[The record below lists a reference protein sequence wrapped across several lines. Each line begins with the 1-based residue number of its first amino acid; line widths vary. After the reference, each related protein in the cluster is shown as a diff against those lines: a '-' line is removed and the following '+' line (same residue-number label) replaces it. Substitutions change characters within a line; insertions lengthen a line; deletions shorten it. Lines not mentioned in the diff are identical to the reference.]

1 LRVCHLAY
9 SFYEND
15 NRIARYAQTLAARG
29 DHVEVIALRRPGQRW
44 RGSVNGVAVH
54 RIQRRSRGEK
64 TAWAYLLKILWFS
77 VKAFVLLALV
87 AWRRRYDVVH
97 VHNVPDFLVF
107 AALGPRLLGA
117 RIILDLHDLL
127 PEFYAGKFG
136 TREES
141 APFRAL
147 LLLERLSC
155 RFAHHVI
162 VANHLWHE
170 KVMSRSARRSRCTPL
185 LNYPAVEFFNSAPR
199 QKAPTAGS
207 FVLLY
212 PGTLNHHQGVDI
224 AVAAF
229 AEACQGIPGAEFRIY
244 GDGPAR
250 ESLRRQADALGVGD
264 RVVIRDFVPFNEV
277 PELIASAD
285 LGVVP
290 KRADGF
296 GNEAFSTKILE
307 FMACGVPVIVS
318 RTKIDA
324 YYFDNGTVT
333 FFEPGDVSDLARQM
347 RWAYEHPVELR
358 QVAASATEYVRDY
371 NWQKHAGQY
380 LALVDGL
387 AARGQASPGEG
398 TDRNTSH
405 RAPR

>member
-1 LRVCHLAY
+1 
-9 SFYEND
+9 
-15 NRIARYAQTLAARG
+15 
-29 DHVEVIALRRPGQRW
+29 
-44 RGSVNGVAVH
+44 
-54 RIQRRSRGEK
+54 
-64 TAWAYLLKILWFS
+64 
-77 VKAFVLLALV
+77 
-87 AWRRRYDVVH
+87 

-147 LLLERLSC
+147 LLVERLSC

-162 VANHLWHE
+162 VANHLWYE
-170 KVMSRSARRSRCTPL
+170 KVTNRSAPRSRCTPL
-185 LNYPAVEFFNSAPR
+185 LNYPAAEFFRSAPR
-199 QKAPTAGS
+199 RLAPSLGP

-212 PGTLNHHQGVDI
+212 PGTLNHHQGLDI

-229 AEACQGIPGAEFRIY
+229 AEACQGMPGAEFRIY

-250 ESLRRQADALGVGD
+250 DSLRQQAVALGVGD

-277 PELIASAD
+277 PALIAAAD

-318 RTKIDA
+318 HTKIDA

-333 FFEPGDVSDLARQM
+333 FFAPGDVSDLARQM
-347 RWAYEHPVELR
+347 RWAYHHPVELR
-358 QVAASATEYVRDY
+358 QVAASATEYVIDY

-380 LALVDGL
+380 VALVDGL
-387 AARGQASPGEG
+387 AARDPGTPVRG
-398 TDRNTSH
+398 TGRNARH

>member
-1 LRVCHLAY
+1 
-9 SFYEND
+9 
-15 NRIARYAQTLAARG
+15 
-29 DHVEVIALRRPGQRW
+29 
-44 RGSVNGVAVH
+44 
-54 RIQRRSRGEK
+54 
-64 TAWAYLLKILWFS
+64 
-77 VKAFVLLALV
+77 
-87 AWRRRYDVVH
+87 
-97 VHNVPDFLVF
+97 
-107 AALGPRLLGA
+107 
-117 RIILDLHDLL
+117 
-127 PEFYAGKFG
+127 
-136 TREES
+136 
-141 APFRAL
+141 
-147 LLLERLSC
+147 
-155 RFAHHVI
+155 
-162 VANHLWHE
+162 
-170 KVMSRSARRSRCTPL
+170 
-185 LNYPAVEFFNSAPR
+185 
-199 QKAPTAGS
+199 
-207 FVLLY
+207 
-212 PGTLNHHQGVDI
+212 
-224 AVAAF
+224 
-229 AEACQGIPGAEFRIY
+229 
-244 GDGPAR
+244 
-250 ESLRRQADALGVGD
+250 
-264 RVVIRDFVPFNEV
+264 V

-387 AARGQASPGEG
+387 AARSQASPGEG
-398 TDRNTSH
+398 PDRNAGH